1 MTASWRRLR
10 LRDVAV
16 FVAVAGL
23 VAVLGVVIG
32 RELGIGQQT
41 GASVVSAPADESPP
55 LPQQQSEE
63 TTR

>member
-1 MTASWRRLR
+1 MVARWRRLR
-10 LRDVAV
+10 LRDAAV
-16 FVAVAGL
+16 FVVVAAI

-32 RELGIGQQT
+32 RELGVGQQT